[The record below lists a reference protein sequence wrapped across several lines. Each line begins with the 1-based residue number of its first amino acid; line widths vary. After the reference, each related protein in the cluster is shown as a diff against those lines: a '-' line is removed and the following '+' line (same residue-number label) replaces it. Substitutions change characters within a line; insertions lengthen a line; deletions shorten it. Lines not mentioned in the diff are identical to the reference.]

1 MGVKQIKKLGA
12 AVLIS
17 SLMSVPCAAKS
28 GDLTVSEVRGEIL
41 EGTASYSA
49 KLTNHTD
56 AAASPAMVLVWYEN
70 GMLKDIKTYTETVS
84 AGGDV
89 NMNTQISNVTV
100 TDDTKITGFI
110 LENKK
115 FSIPISYDEIE
126 RLGNNS
132 VKIEDFQING
142 LDAAEINMDG
152 ERKKIDVLVPLY
164 NKSGD
169 TTEEVGTQQTV
180 SVTVEN
186 AKSTV
191 AIDGVALDGND
202 SEKTKTGTVDFA
214 DAKTLT
220 VTAEDGTACDYA
232 LSLGRFIKEDF
243 DNGSAFSDEMLI
255 GSSEKSETWKSGTK
269 NLAQGE
275 AARYFSTVC
284 TGNANEY
291 AESISVG
298 VLPISEAHKR
308 DRISAMDTGSTNA
321 SGKAIRISKTR
332 GQGNDATNATPY
344 FQINNAYKGAQEY
357 VTVEYDT
364 AFDYGRVTEGM
375 VGTRGGGI
383 RYFGSDKYAI
393 YDNSNKNTN
402 ELEQIWNLQLVEN
415 TATAW
420 ANGENGKPNCPPD
433 SWYHVKTVL
442 DVKNKTATTYIDG
455 KQLGTAEFDVSE
467 YWKGNILISFQTS
480 GFRSVD
486 IWVDN
491 IKTVWR

>member
-1 MGVKQIKKLGA
+1 MCVKQIKRLGA

-28 GDLTVSEVRGEIL
+28 GDLTVSETRGEIL

-49 KLTNHTD
+49 KLTNNT
-56 AAASPAMVLVWYEN
+56 AEAVSPAMVLVWYEN
-70 GMLKDIKTYTETVS
+70 GVLKNIKAHTVTVP
-84 AGGDV
+84 AGGNV
-89 NMNTQISNVTV
+89 NMNTQIPGVTV
-100 TDDTKITGFI
+100 TDDTKVTGFI

-132 VKIEDFQING
+132 VNIEDFKING
-142 LDAAEINMDG
+142 LDTAEISIDSEN
-152 ERKKIDVLVPLY
+152 KKIDVLVPLY

-169 TTEEVGTQQTV
+169 TTEEVGTQQNV

-191 AIDGVALDGND
+191 AIDGAALVGND
-202 SEKTKTGTVDFA
+202 SEKTKTGTVDFT

-220 VTAEDGTACDYA
+220 VTAEDGTVCDYA
-232 LSLGRFIKEDF
+232 LSCGRFIKEDF
-243 DNGSAFSDEMLI
+243 DNDSAFSSEMLV
-255 GSSEKSETWKSGTK
+255 GSPEKSETWQSGTK

-291 AESISVG
+291 AESISIG
-298 VLPISEAHKR
+298 VLPITEAHKR
-308 DRISAMDTGSTNA
+308 DRTSVMDTGSTDA

-344 FQINNAYKGAQEY
+344 FQINNAYKGAKEY
-357 VTVEYDT
+357 VALEYDA

-415 TATAW
+415 AATVW
-420 ANGENGKPNCPPD
+420 ANGANGRPNCPPD

-480 GFRSVD
+480 GFRSAD
-486 IWVDN
+486 LWVDN
-491 IKTVWR
+491 IKAVWR